1 MQNDKLLYHTILCL
15 QRNGPTHKWQESLNS
30 GGSDM
35 KRKTTTSSTDQAVVS
50 DAKFQNMFGKLQKL
64 RKQELRP

>member
-1 MQNDKLLYHTILCL
+1 
-15 QRNGPTHKWQESLNS
+15 
-30 GGSDM
+30 M